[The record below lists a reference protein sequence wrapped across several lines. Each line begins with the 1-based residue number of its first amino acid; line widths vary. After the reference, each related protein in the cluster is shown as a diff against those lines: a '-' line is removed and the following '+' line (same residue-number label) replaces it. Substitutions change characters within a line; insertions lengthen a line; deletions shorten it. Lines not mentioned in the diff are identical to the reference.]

1 MEKTLNYPP
10 PGRAE
15 DAHGGRGQSMVWESP
30 YLA

>member
-1 MEKTLNYPP
+1 MEKSLNYP

>member
-1 MEKTLNYPP
+1 MEKSLNYP

-15 DAHGGRGQSMVWESP
+15 IAHRGRGQSMVWESP